1 MKDSPLIWRGFLHP
15 EFKTGELMEIVKIE
29 MNLKAVNKSIALFNC
44 EKKVSGVIHSNST
57 GETTVILDGGYVL
70 GKFDCPHCAVEAIS
84 LLTVKVSDG
93 EQAGFGNYRSYKIDY
108 SEKFYQTIHKENA
121 HRSGRALSG
130 PTDQSE
136 PDLTTR
142 YIGVLFRQLHS
153 TRIEDKTMSGTIPV
167 FLVRKAKKS

>member
-1 MKDSPLIWRGFLHP
+1 
-15 EFKTGELMEIVKIE
+15 MEIVKIE

-93 EQAGFGNYRSYKIDY
+93 EQAGFGNYRSYKLITQKNFIRP
-108 SEKFYQTIHKENA
+108 SIKKT
-121 HRSGRALSG
+121 
-130 PTDQSE
+130 PTE
-136 PDLTTR
+136 A
-142 YIGVLFRQLHS
+142 GVPC
-153 TRIEDKTMSGTIPV
+153 PV
-167 FLVRKAKKS
+167 QPIKANRT

>member
-1 MKDSPLIWRGFLHP
+1 
-15 EFKTGELMEIVKIE
+15 MEIVKIE

-93 EQAGFGNYRSYKIDY
+93 EQAGFGNYRSYKLDY
-108 SEKFYQTIHKENA
+108 TKKILSDHPLRKRPPKRACPVRSNRPKRTGPNNQIYRGAVKAPPFYTN
-121 HRSGRALSG
+121 
-130 PTDQSE
+130 
-136 PDLTTR
+136 
-142 YIGVLFRQLHS
+142 
-153 TRIEDKTMSGTIPV
+153 
-167 FLVRKAKKS
+167 